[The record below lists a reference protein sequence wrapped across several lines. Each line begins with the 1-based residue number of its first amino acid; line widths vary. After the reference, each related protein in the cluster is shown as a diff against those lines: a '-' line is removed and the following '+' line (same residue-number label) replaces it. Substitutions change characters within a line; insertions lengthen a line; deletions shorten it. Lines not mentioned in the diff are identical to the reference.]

1 MESLNST
8 TCSTIRTDYGSTTLK
23 ISIGK
28 NSENADNA
36 ITTSTTSYAIG
47 YQSLPYTSST
57 NLYAKSRFSKMSM
70 DTMPN
75 SESRQILQRLEYFLN
90 VLNQICIGFV
100 TIYMSWMCLRTGLAG
115 TGLHAWLVTIGFSFL
130 MAEAIMCHYNHN
142 VLTFNYRRITKTT
155 IHWVLQV
162 LGGGCGIAGVL
173 IKCIQKHF
181 SLHSIHGKLGFAA
194 FILCCISF
202 ASGLS
207 ALFSTRFK
215 KLLSPLLNKTFHNIL
230 GIGTFVVALSA
241 QYYGYET
248 GFFSR
253 KAPSADFIVLMKCLT
268 LISLILSS
276 IGALKA
282 LFHKSTN
289 IVRHYMPYFST
300 RLRNFKSFTKKHSTT
315 SWVWHVWSVAL
326 ICSILGYETG
336 FFSRKA
342 PSADFI
348 VLMKCLTLYH

>member
-1 MESLNST
+1 MESLNTT

-23 ISIGK
+23 ISIGNK
-28 NSENADNA
+28 SSDNGDTNGSDNA
-36 ITTSTTSYAIG
+36 TATATTSYDIG
-47 YQSLPYTSST
+47 YHSLPHTSST
-57 NLYAKSRFSKMSM
+57 NLFAKSRFSRMSM

-75 SESRQILQRLEYFLN
+75 SETRQILQRLEYFLN

-142 VLTFNYRRITKTT
+142 VLTFNYRRNTKTT

-173 IKCIQKHF
+173 IKCIQKNF

-202 ASGLS
+202 ASGLT
-207 ALFSTRFK
+207 ALFSTKVKRI
-215 KLLSPLLNKTFHNIL
+215 LSPLLNKTFHNIL
-230 GIGTFVVALSA
+230 GISTFSVALCA
-241 QYYGYET
+241 QYYGYDT

-253 KAPSADFIVLMKCLT
+253 KAPSDDFIILMKCLT
-268 LISLILSS
+268 LISLVLSCL
-276 IGALKA
+276 GALKA
-282 LFHKSTN
+282 LYHKSSN
-289 IVRHYMPYFST
+289 IVRHYS
-300 RLRNFKSFTKKHSTT
+300 
-315 SWVWHVWSVAL
+315 
-326 ICSILGYETG
+326 
-336 FFSRKA
+336 
-342 PSADFI
+342 
-348 VLMKCLTLYH
+348 